1 MLPCSKA
8 RQGLLLEVK
17 GETPLGFVTQ
27 DSLIMITA
35 KELASKAAARA
46 DLQVSLGTGHVFHLL
61 DELPVSYCMLRHED
75 HVCNL

>member
-1 MLPCSKA
+1 M
-8 RQGLLLEVK
+8 
-17 GETPLGFVTQ
+17 
-27 DSLIMITA
+27 IMITA